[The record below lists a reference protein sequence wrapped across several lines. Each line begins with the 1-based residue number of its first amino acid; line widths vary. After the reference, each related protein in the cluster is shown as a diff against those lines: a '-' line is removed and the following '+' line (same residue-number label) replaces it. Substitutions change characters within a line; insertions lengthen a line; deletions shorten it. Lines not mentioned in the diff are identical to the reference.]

1 MADVVITGASGF
13 LGRAVTARLTSL
25 GLPYIAVSRRREPGF
40 HSVVDYRDTPAGD
53 VLIHLAE
60 EPDRA
65 IVNSLGDAYLDHA
78 AALVHTLAKRA
89 GTLVYAS
96 SGVVYGDASDVPF
109 IPDAAVAPTDLYS
122 RSKVQNEAL
131 VLAAGGTVL
140 RLSNLFGPGMSSNN
154 VISDIARQLASTG
167 ALQVRDDRPVRDFL
181 SVSAAAAAIVL
192 LLQTPCPGIL
202 NLGSG
207 IGLSIRELA
216 LLALHSVGQQGRE
229 IVVRQASARRSV
241 NVLNIAETQ
250 RRLGWS
256 PGPSPVLALG
266 DFFSNRINLDN

>member
-1 MADVVITGASGF
+1 MAGIVITGASGL
-13 LGRAVTARLTSL
+13 LGRAVTARLTAL
-25 GLPYIAVSRRREPGF
+25 GLPYVAVSRRSEPGY
-40 HSVVDYRDTPAGD
+40 HQVVDYKNTPAGD

-65 IVNSLGDAYLDHA
+65 IVNSLSETYLDHA

-96 SGVVYGDASDVPF
+96 SGVVYGDMSDAPF
-109 IPDAAVAPTDLYS
+109 SPHAAVVPTDLYS

-154 VISDIARQLASTG
+154 VISDIARQLVSND
-167 ALQVRDDRPVRDFL
+167 ALQVRDDMPVRDFL
-181 SVSAAAAAIVL
+181 SASAAAEAIVM

-229 IVVRQASARRSV
+229 IVVSQATARRSV
-241 NVLNIAETQ
+241 NILNIAETQ

-256 PGPSPVLALG
+256 PGPSPVLALR
-266 DFFSNRINLDN
+266 DFFSKRVNLDN